1 MALIRLLPSYRDCVT
16 IQPLSLNRKR
26 PLKSYIYRL
35 GRVIDTAEFFAHANI
50 SAKSRPVALAQEQEA
65 QMG

>member
-1 MALIRLLPSYRDCVT
+1 MALIRLLPSYRDCYY
-16 IQPLSLNRKR
+16 PALSLNRKR
-26 PLKSYIYRL
+26 PFKSYIYRL

>member
-1 MALIRLLPSYRDCVT
+1 MTVT

-35 GRVIDTAEFFAHANI
+35 GRVIDTAEFFAQANI